1 MSEFTV
7 FGVPQST
14 YVWTARMALD
24 EKGVPYELRP
34 IAPGLSADGVS
45 HPFGKIPIV
54 RHGDFTLHETIAITR
69 YIDRTFDGPRLQPTE
84 SRALAIMDQWISAIS
99 DYAYQAMIR
108 ELVFPRLVFP
118 AMGRPTDEG
127 VIAAALPKI
136 RTHLSRFEAA
146 LKPGPYLVGEAVTLA
161 DLFLAPIL
169 YWVEMTPEG
178 RSLLAEFPTVGRWR
192 TAMGKRASYAN
203 NVPPMPQ
210 KAA

>member
-14 YVWTARMALD
+14 YVWTTRMALD
-24 EKGVPYELRP
+24 EKGVPYELKP
-34 IAPGLSADGVS
+34 MAPGAGGASVS

-54 RHGDFTLHETIAITR
+54 RHGDFTLYETVAITR
-69 YIDRTFDGPRLQPTE
+69 YIDRTFVGPRLQPADT
-84 SRALAIMDQWISAIS
+84 RALAIMDQWISAIS
-99 DYAYQAMIR
+99 DYAYQPMIR
-108 ELVFPRLVFP
+108 ELVFPRLVYP

-136 RTHLSRFEAA
+136 RTQLSLFEAA
-146 LKPGPYLVGEAVTLA
+146 LKPGPYLAGDAVTLA

-178 RSLLAEFPTVGRWR
+178 RLLLAEFPAVGRWR
-192 TAMGKRASYAN
+192 TAMGKRASYAK